1 MLHIGRGSSGLKA
14 ELIQKFKHWRVG
26 HIAVSHQFLVTVFG
40 EGLLEQWFED
50 GDAFSPGTFR
60 DVGESQGHPFGIGGS
75 SIGIQHDGGVG
86 VLPADGRRA
95 PPRRKDREPFGWR
108 GGNLFYLGCDIL
120 VF

>member
-14 ELIQKFKHWRVG
+14 ELVQKFKHWRVG
-26 HIAVSHQFLVTVFG
+26 HIAVSHQFSVTVFG
-40 EGLLEQWFED
+40 EDLLEQWFED
-50 GDAFSPGTFR
+50 GDAFSSGTFR
-60 DVGESQGHPFGIGGS
+60 DVGESQGHAFGIGGP

-86 VLPADGRRA
+86 VLPADGRWA

-108 GGNLFYLGCDIL
+108 GGNLFYLRCGIL